1 MTTTNGTGAKEGLA
15 GRVSTAVAVA
25 DAPKAPTL
33 AQMITR
39 QRDQV
44 ALALPTHLK
53 DNADAFVRAAIT
65 VCKQTPGLAK
75 CDPLTI
81 IGGLMTA
88 SQMGLELG
96 PLQLAYLIPYGNQA
110 QLQIGYRGYI
120 ELGYRSGM
128 LRDITA
134 EAVHDNDQFTF
145 DRANG
150 EISHTWDLRQ
160 DRGKAYAY
168 YAIANLKDGGRAFVV
183 LSRAEVEKFRQRS
196 KQPNGPAWKND
207 FDAMG
212 KKTAIR
218 RLEPYMPKSSELSR
232 AFNLDGA
239 ITRGSVASDLTVEVP
254 DQNWDIDGEVV
265 PDADDN
271 GEIADAEVVG
281 DDEPRTG
288 PLTAADAKP

>member
-1 MTTTNGTGAKEGLA
+1 MTTTQNNGAKAGLGERVGNAVEAA
-15 GRVSTAVAVA
+15 GQPQPPS
-25 DAPKAPTL
+25 L
-33 AQMITR
+33 AQLITR

-88 SQMGLELG
+88 SSLGLELG

-110 QLQIGYRGYI
+110 QLQIGYRGFI

-128 LRDITA
+128 LKDITA

-150 EISHTWDLRQ
+150 DIAHTWDLRG
-160 DRGKAYAY
+160 DRGASYAY

-183 LSRAEVEKFRQRS
+183 LSRAEVDKFRLRS
-196 KQPNGPAWKND
+196 KQPNGSAWKND
-207 FDAMG
+207 YDAMA
-212 KKTAIR
+212 KKTAVR
-218 RLEPYMPKSSELSR
+218 RLEPYLPKSSELSK
-232 AFNLDGA
+232 AFNMDGA
-239 ITRGSVASDLTVEVP
+239 ISRGNAISAMTVENP
-254 DQNWDIDGEVV
+254 EQEW
-265 PDADDN
+265 DDN
-271 GEIADAEVVG
+271 GYIDAEEVQP
-281 DDEPRTG
+281 DENG
-288 PLTAADAKP
+288 EIVADGSVPLDA

>member
-1 MTTTNGTGAKEGLA
+1 MTTRTAENGTGAKEGLA
-15 GRVSTAVAVA
+15 ERVGTAVEAA
-25 DAPKAPTL
+25 GAPQPPTL

-65 VCKQTPGLAK
+65 LCKQTPGLMK

-88 SQMGLELG
+88 SQLGLELG

-110 QLQIGYRGYI
+110 QFQIGYRGYI

-134 EAVHDNDQFTF
+134 EAIHDNDDFKF
-145 DRANG
+145 DRASG

-160 DRGKAYAY
+160 ERGAAYAW
-168 YAIANLKDGGRAFVV
+168 YAIANLKGGGRAFVV
-183 LSRAEVEKFRQRS
+183 LTKGEVEGFRLRS

-207 FDAMG
+207 YSAMA
-212 KKTAIR
+212 KKTCIR
-218 RLEPYMPKSSELSR
+218 RLEPYMPKSSEMSQ
-232 AFNLDGA
+232 AFNMDGS
-239 ITRGSVASDLTVEVP
+239 ISRGAAPGDLTIEHPEKDWDVIDVDAIPDDVE
-254 DQNWDIDGEVV
+254 
-265 PDADDN
+265 ADDN
-271 GEIADAEVVG
+271 GEVQPDG
-281 DDEPRTG
+281 SQ
-288 PLTAADAKP
+288 PLTGADVQ